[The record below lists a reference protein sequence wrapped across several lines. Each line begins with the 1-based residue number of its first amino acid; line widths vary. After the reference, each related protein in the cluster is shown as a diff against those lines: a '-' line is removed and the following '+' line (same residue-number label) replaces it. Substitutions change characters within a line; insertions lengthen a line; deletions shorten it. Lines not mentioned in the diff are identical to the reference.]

1 MCLRDGP
8 VEDAK
13 GAYQFYVGAHLEEY
27 MAENPDITKEESAR
41 KLLFR
46 FEARLMTDKERA
58 PWDRTRA
65 SR

>member
-13 GAYQFYVGAHLEEY
+13 GAYQFYVDAHLEEY

-41 KLLFR
+41 NSCFSDSKQG
-46 FEARLMTDKERA
+46 
-58 PWDRTRA
+58 
-65 SR
+65 